1 MVKLQKKETEVD
13 LSVSVE
19 GYQQEIIEMVPKIK
33 RCNSVKMLYGFTK
46 KLYENEN
53 TGG

>member
-1 MVKLQKKETEVD
+1 MDKSQKKEKEVD
-13 LSVSVE
+13 LRVSVE
-19 GYQQEIIEMVPKIK
+19 GCQKEIIEMVPKIK
-33 RCNSVKMLYGFTK
+33 RCDSIKMLYGFTK